1 MRLEGG
7 QMGEGFLLVLEVV
20 VADEYK
26 PPSSGMTVGSSSGG
40 GFLQLLT
47 RPLGDSSSP
56 VFIFQPFQ
64 QI

>member
-47 RPLGDSSSP
+47 
-56 VFIFQPFQ
+56 
-64 QI
+64 